1 MDDLTRLLHAIDE
14 GEAHAADD
22 LLPLVYAELRKLAA
36 ARLAHEPAGQT
47 LQPTALVHEAY
58 LRLLGGSTGTEE
70 KSSGIEGSA
79 AIDDERLAIEGSSE
93 LAIGIDQLPGR
104 RAHWKSRA
112 QFFAAAAIT
121 IRRILIDNAR
131 RKKSLKRGGDLVR
144 HNLDDFPPCL
154 AEPHEDVLALDE
166 ALKKLAGIK
175 PEGAELVQLLYFGG
189 LTLAEAAESLEM
201 SVRSAS
207 RLWAY
212 SRAWLRRELAD
223 DAVASP
229 EVLDA

>member
-58 LRLLGGSTGTEE
+58 LRLLGGSTGTGE
-70 KSSGIEGSA
+70 KSGDIEGRA
-79 AIDDERLAIEGSSE
+79 ALDDGRLASEASSE

-131 RKKSLKRGGDLVR
+131 RKKSLKRGGDLVQ

-223 DAVASP
+223 DAVAAP
-229 EVLDA
+229 KVLDA